1 VLFLII
7 LGIFLLSFGNIIV
20 YCILFMQVFILQEN
34 SVTFL
39 VMLWYHDN
47 IIMVIL
53 LGVLIPVL

>member
-7 LGIFLLSFGNIIV
+7 LGIFLLPFGNIIV

-39 VMLWYHDN
+39 VILWYHGN
-47 IIMVIL
+47 TIMVIL